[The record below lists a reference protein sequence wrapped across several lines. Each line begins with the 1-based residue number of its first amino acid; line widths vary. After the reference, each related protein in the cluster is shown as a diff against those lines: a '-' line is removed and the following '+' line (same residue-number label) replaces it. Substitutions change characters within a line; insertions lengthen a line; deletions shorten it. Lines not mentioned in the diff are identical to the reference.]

1 MKKTILFF
9 AVLLGCLAPKSVSA
23 QLKVAHTGNV
33 GIHLADTVEPLS
45 SLSIGGAGYDFA
57 QFSVYQREM
66 CDPYINIEPTFCA
79 LNVLNESDVLAGW
92 NIGMES
98 RATLLSTSGRL
109 VGILSSGYA
118 IHINNNT
125 GRSFGVYGK
134 AGGTTS
140 GWNYGVLGTLQ
151 NDEKNG
157 AAICGNIS
165 GNGESSVPGRLAGY
179 FKGQTR
185 VEGDFYANTL
195 NTTSDARLKDNVAD
209 VERDALQKISELHPV
224 QFNWKPVED
233 KSAGD
238 TATVTTMLMSDDTDY
253 ERMHY
258 GLLAQEVKALF
269 PELVH
274 EDANGYMSVNYV
286 ELIPLLIQ
294 AVQNLS
300 EEVAVLRKGNTK
312 QAKNSSSF
320 SEASLTG
327 IAAEA
332 VLLQNTPNPFTTD
345 TKIEYIL
352 PQTAQSA
359 YLYIYNMNGVQ
370 VQAYTLNN
378 NGKGEVI
385 VSAGQL
391 EAGMYFYSLIVDNS
405 VVDTK
410 RMILTK

>member
-1 MKKTILFF
+1 MKRIVCLVTLT
-9 AVLLGCLAPKSVSA
+9 LLSSVIALRA
-23 QLKVAHTGNV
+23 QLRVDSTGNV
-33 GIHLADTVEPLS
+33 GIHLADTVSPRSFLS
-45 SLSIGGAGYDFA
+45 VGGVGDSTCFVTVERANDSFTISRTGLYSIMTPITLFSSKYCTALSGVASVPNTGGKLLG
-57 QFSVYQREM
+57 
-66 CDPYINIEPTFCA
+66 
-79 LNVLNESDVLAGW
+79 L
-92 NIGMES
+92 
-98 RATLLSTSGRL
+98 RAHALSTSNMNGRACG
-109 VGILSSGYA
+109 V
-118 IHINNNT
+118 
-125 GRSFGVYGK
+125 FGM
-134 AGGTTS
+134 AGGATS
-140 GWNYGVLGTLQ
+140 GWNYGVIGVLQ
-151 NDEKNG
+151 GNSTYYG
-157 AAICGNIS
+157 AGIYGSINNVSI
-165 GNGESSVPGRLAGY
+165 SSVPARCAGY
-179 FKGQTR
+179 FNGQTR
-185 VEGDFYANTL
+185 VNGDFYANTL

-209 VERDALQKISELHPV
+209 VERDALQKIGELHPV
-224 QFNWKPVED
+224 RFNWKPVED

-253 ERMHY
+253 ERLHY

-300 EEVAVLRKGNTK
+300 EEVAILKKGNVK
-312 QAKNSSSF
+312 QAKNSSF